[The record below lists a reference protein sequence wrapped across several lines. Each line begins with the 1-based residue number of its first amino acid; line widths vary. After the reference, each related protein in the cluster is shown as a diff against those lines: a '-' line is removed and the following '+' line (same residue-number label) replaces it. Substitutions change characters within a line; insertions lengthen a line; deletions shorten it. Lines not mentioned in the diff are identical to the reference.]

1 MVMKMVKMLKKV
13 GFGILL
19 LFLAVS
25 GAWGQGYETYENFGI
40 TFEYPSLW
48 SVTGTGSYSEGN
60 VTLSSND
67 ALLEMAWSENF
78 AVFDPQVLLG
88 MEVDMFQFELGQSVP
103 VVDRSGVVDG
113 NPAYAK
119 VLSLDMQEVQDTCM
133 FVDFISSK
141 SNRFVNIAF
150 ITPTYASQN
159 IANFEHILNTWEDLG
174 QGLASSPLSPGED
187 ILGGWAGNTGDAVPA
202 TIKTLD
208 SILVDWD
215 GLERDSTISDVTIQN
230 EAITF
235 ILTAQRNFLWVAPMF
250 IAEFYDKDDIMIYST
265 IVTIDQP
272 LKFEWRAG
280 YKSHGSITLPE
291 SGLEDVEYIKIKVL
305 LYGV

>member
-1 MVMKMVKMLKKV
+1 
-13 GFGILL
+13 
-19 LFLAVS
+19 
-25 GAWGQGYETYENFGI
+25 
-40 TFEYPSLW
+40 
-48 SVTGTGSYSEGN
+48 
-60 VTLSSND
+60 
-67 ALLEMAWSENF
+67 
-78 AVFDPQVLLG
+78 
-88 MEVDMFQFELGQSVP
+88 
-103 VVDRSGVVDG
+103 
-113 NPAYAK
+113 
-119 VLSLDMQEVQDTCM
+119 
-133 FVDFISSK
+133 
-141 SNRFVNIAF
+141 
-150 ITPTYASQN
+150 
-159 IANFEHILNTWEDLG
+159 
-174 QGLASSPLSPGED
+174 
-187 ILGGWAGNTGDAVPA
+187 
-202 TIKTLD
+202 
-208 SILVDWD
+208 ILVDWD